1 MSRNKRYFDDF
12 YNPRS
17 IQYALSDKEE
27 RANILRD
34 YSEMRKTANRR
45 LKNFVGTEW
54 ESSKQY
60 KMNAGKFKKLAD
72 IKSDTELAHL
82 LTELHD
88 FVTSSTSTVTG
99 LKQQRNRT
107 IETLHERGYTF
118 INKGNL
124 RQFGDFME
132 DVRQRHIASMYDS
145 ARLADVF
152 HIAEK
157 RGISPSAL
165 AERFSEYERQQAHL
179 PPEKRN
185 SLKRAS
191 SQELWEGLRAN
202 DLYGAGLPSRSR
214 KKRRNS

>member
-1 MSRNKRYFDDF
+1 MAKRYYDDF
-12 YNPRS
+12 YNPRN
-17 IQYALSDKEE
+17 IQYALADKDE
-27 RANILRD
+27 RANIIKD
-34 YSEMRKTANRR
+34 YSEMRKLANRR

-60 KMNAGKFKKLAD
+60 QMNAGKYKRVSD
-72 IKSDTELAHL
+72 IKDDTELAHL
-82 LTELHD
+82 LTELHG

-132 DVRQRHIASMYDS
+132 DIRQRQLASLYDS

-152 HIAEK
+152 HMAEK
-157 RGISPSAL
+157 KGITPGAL
-165 AERFSEYERQQAHL
+165 AERFSDYEKQQAHL
-179 PPEKRN
+179 PPEQRN

-191 SQELWEGLRAN
+191 SKELWEGLSAD
-202 DLYGAGLPSRSR
+202 DLYNSGLPSRSR
-214 KKRRNS
+214 KKRPNS

>member
-1 MSRNKRYFDDF
+1 MARRYYDDF
-12 YNPRS
+12 YNPRN

-34 YSEMRKTANRR
+34 YSEMRKIANRR
-45 LKNFVGTEW
+45 LENFKGTEW

-60 KMNAGKFKKLAD
+60 KMNAGKYKKISD
-72 IKSDTELAHL
+72 IKDDAELAHL
-82 LTELHD
+82 LTELHG

-124 RQFGDFME
+124 RQFGEFME
-132 DVRQRHIASMYDS
+132 DIRQRQIASLYDS

-152 HIAEK
+152 HMAEK
-157 RGISPSAL
+157 RGINPEDL
-165 AERFSEYERQQAHL
+165 AERFSDYERQQSHL
-179 PPEKRN
+179 PPEQRN

-191 SQELWEGLRAN
+191 SKELWEGLNAD
-202 DLYGAGLPSRSR
+202 DLYNSGLPSRSR
-214 KKRRNS
+214 KKRPNS

>member
-1 MSRNKRYFDDF
+1 MSKRFYNDF
-12 YNPRS
+12 YNPRD
-17 IQYALSDKEE
+17 IQYALTDREE
-27 RANILRD
+27 RIKVIQD
-34 YSEMRKTANRR
+34 YREMREIANRR

-60 KMNAGKFKKLAD
+60 KMNAGKYKKLSD

-99 LKQQRNRT
+99 LKRQRNRT

-132 DVRQRHIASMYDS
+132 DVRQRHIASLYDS

-152 HIAEK
+152 HMAEK
-157 RGISPSAL
+157 KGVSPSAL
-165 AERFSEYERQQAHL
+165 AERFSDYERQQAHL

-191 SQELWEGLRAN
+191 SKELWEGLGAD
-202 DLYGAGLPSRSR
+202 DLYSEGLPSRSH

>member
-1 MSRNKRYFDDF
+1 MAKRYYDDF
-12 YNPRS
+12 YNPRN
-17 IQYALSDKEE
+17 IQYALADKEE

-34 YSEMRKTANRR
+34 YSEMRKLANRR
-45 LKNFVGTEW
+45 LKNFEGTEW

-60 KMNAGKFKKLAD
+60 QMNAGKYKKISD
-72 IKSDTELAHL
+72 IKDDTELAHL
-82 LTELHD
+82 LTELHG
-88 FVTSSTSTVTG
+88 FVMSATSTVTG

-132 DVRQRHIASMYDS
+132 DIRQRQLASLYDS

-152 HIAEK
+152 HMAEK
-157 RGISPSAL
+157 KGINPEAL
-165 AERFSEYERQQAHL
+165 AERFSDYEKQQAHL
-179 PPEKRN
+179 PPEQRN

-191 SQELWEGLRAN
+191 SKELWEGLNAD
-202 DLYGAGLPSRSR
+202 DLYNSGLPSRSR
-214 KKRRNS
+214 KKRPNS